1 MRTSA
6 ATFALACLAAGPAL
20 AVDWAAVPGSPVTL
34 FYPGQSSYE
43 WVLTPGD
50 HGGAAKFREGKNCR
64 ECHKGEE
71 QTMGSTLVSGKKNE
85 PTPIAGKPGFL
96 PVTVKVAHDDK
107 MLYVHL
113 EFAEG
118 SQPDAKQDPNFATK
132 VTMILND
139 GGVPEA
145 NRAGCWVA
153 CHDDAARM
161 PSAADADRP
170 KYLLKTRAKVTRT
183 GGGDELKPADELSK
197 LAAAGYRLEYWQARL
212 NPGAAAVAAN
222 GIITDKRQEANPVA
236 AKADATF
243 AGGKWAVT
251 LSRPLSAGAPFKDL
265 VPGKTYTVGF
275 AIHAGHTARR
285 FHYVSFEHT
294 LVLDQG
300 DADLVAKKN

>member
-1 MRTSA
+1 MRTA
-6 ATFALACLAAGPAL
+6 AAAIALCLAAGPAL
-20 AVDWAAVPGSPVTL
+20 AVDWAAVPAAPVTL

-71 QTMGSTLVSGKKNE
+71 QAMGSTLVSGKKNE
-85 PTPIAGKPGFL
+85 PSPIAGKPGFL
-96 PVTVKVAHDDK
+96 PATVKVAHDDK

-132 VTMILND
+132 VTMMLND

-145 NRAGCWVA
+145 ARAGCWAA

-161 PSAADADRP
+161 ASGGQGDRP
-170 KYLLKTRAKVTRT
+170 KYLVKSRAKVTRT
-183 GGGDELKPADELSK
+183 GGGDELKPAEELDK
-197 LAAAGYRLEYWQARL
+197 LAGAGYRLEYWQARL
-212 NPGAAAVAAN
+212 NPGSAAAVN
-222 GIITDKRQEANPVA
+222 GTIFDKRAEVTPAV
-236 AKADATF
+236 AKAEAAF
-243 AGGKWAVT
+243 AGGKWSVT
-251 LSRPLSAGAPFKDL
+251 LSRPLAAGAPFKDV